1 MNQQQNESYKLS
13 AAAIAE
19 FDHWVAKYPADRKKS
34 AVIAALTFVQKEN
47 GGWLDRPMMDAVADY
62 LEMPPVSVYEVAE
75 FYSMFD
81 THKCGR
87 HKVNI
92 CTNISC
98 MLRGADGI
106 VDHVENKL
114 GVKLGDTTPDERI
127 TLHVE
132 EECLAA
138 CVGGPMMTVDGH
150 YFENLTPE
158 KVDEILDK
166 LE

>member
-1 MNQQQNESYKLS
+1 MSEEILRDYELS
-13 AAAIAE
+13 DAAKVE
-19 FDHWVAKYPADRKKS
+19 FDKWIAKYPVERKKS
-34 AVIAALTFVQKEN
+34 AVISALHFVQNEN
-47 GGWLDRPMMDAVADY
+47 GGWVDRAIMDAVADY
-62 LEMPPVSVYEVAE
+62 LEMPPVSVYEVAS

-92 CTNISC
+92 CSNISC
-98 MLRGADGI
+98 MLRGADVI
-106 VDHVENKL
+106 IDHVENKL
-114 GVKLGDTTPDERI
+114 GIKLGETTPDNKI

-138 CVGGPMMTVDGH
+138 CVGGPMMTVDGQ
-150 YFENLTPE
+150 YIENLTTD
-158 KVDEILDK
+158 KVDKILDE